1 MCAFKSRALFV
12 IIAIDQVFNCPIA
25 LKMIS
30 IIIPTFNE
38 ENHIA
43 ATIHYLRQCR
53 NQELLTEIII
63 VDGGSTDQTVKEAE
77 KAGAGRVIVSAKKG
91 RAVQMN
97 FGASHAKGDIFYFLH
112 ADTLPPVGFSS
123 DIAKAVKSGFQ
134 AGCFRLSFDHKHWF
148 LKANCWFTRFDVDA
162 FRFGDSS
169 LFVSRELFIRAGGF
183 SEKHLLLEDQEI
195 IWRLKRFCH
204 FVIIQKP
211 VITSAR
217 KYLQTGIYKTQ
228 GIYFLIYL
236 MYRLGV
242 KQQKLGSTYE
252 KLVKQD

>member
-1 MCAFKSRALFV
+1 
-12 IIAIDQVFNCPIA
+12 
-25 LKMIS
+25 MIS
-30 IIIPTFNE
+30 VIIPTLNE
-38 ENHIA
+38 GDHIG
-43 ATIHYLRQCR
+43 ATIRYLR
-53 NQELLTEIII
+53 ESDSPGFLTEIIV
-63 VDGGSTDQTVKEAE
+63 VDGGSSDNTIKESQE
-77 KAGAGRVIVSAKKG
+77 AGTHQMLISAKKG
-91 RAVQMN
+91 RSAQMN
-97 FGASHAKGDIFYFLH
+97 LGASHAKGDILYFLH
-112 ADTLPPVGFSS
+112 ADTLPPVSFSS

-134 AGCFRLSFDHKHWF
+134 AGCFRLSFEHKHWF

-169 LFVSRELFIRAGGF
+169 LFVSRDLFIRASGF

-204 FVIIQKP
+204 FVIIKKP

-217 KYLQTGIYKTQ
+217 KYLQNGIYKTQ

-242 KQQKLGSTYE
+242 NQQKLGSTYR